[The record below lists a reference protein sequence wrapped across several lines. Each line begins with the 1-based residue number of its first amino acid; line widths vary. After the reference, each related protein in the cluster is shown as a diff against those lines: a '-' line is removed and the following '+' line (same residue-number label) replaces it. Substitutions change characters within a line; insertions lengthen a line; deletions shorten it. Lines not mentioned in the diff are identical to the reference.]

1 MSNFRVPTLND
12 AGEFTGDALKHIR
25 AVASAAAGSG
35 GGGGGS
41 ATARDTGWR
50 RLTSPNLSAG
60 YVYFRRID
68 NTVSISVHGGKWD
81 TAEIKPAAS
90 RAPRGSEWG
99 DLDSRARL
107 AINIPLGFRALT
119 PVVAPVMTDDGESVG
134 MLIISP
140 PNDGNRLSFRGF
152 RAGKAQDVA
161 NTFLRFPILTW
172 VTTEDWPTELPGDPA

>member
-25 AVASAAAGSG
+25 AVASSVAGS
-35 GGGGGS
+35 GGGGS

-50 RLTSPNLSAG
+50 RLESPNLTAG
-60 YVYFRRID
+60 YVFFRRVD
-68 NTVSISVHGGKWD
+68 NTVSISVHGGRWD

-107 AINIPLGFRALT
+107 ATNIPLGFRALT
-119 PVVAPVMTDDGESVG
+119 PVVAPVMSDDGEPVG
-134 MLIISP
+134 MLIMSSP
-140 PNDGNRLSFRGF
+140 SDGNRLSFRGF
-152 RAGKAQDVA
+152 RAGQARDVA
-161 NTFLRFPILTW
+161 GVLLRFPILTW
-172 VTTEDWPTELPGDPA
+172 VTSEDWPSELPGEPA